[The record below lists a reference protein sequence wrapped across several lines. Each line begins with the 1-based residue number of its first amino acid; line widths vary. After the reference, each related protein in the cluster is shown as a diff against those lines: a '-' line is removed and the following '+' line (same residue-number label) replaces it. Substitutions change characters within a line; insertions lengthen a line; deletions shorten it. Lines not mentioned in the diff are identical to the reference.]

1 MRNKASCRFD
11 HAAILDH
18 EDAMGVDDRVQP
30 MRDHNGGSSVTKM
43 LDGGCTCR
51 SDFGIERSSR
61 LVEENELSILVS
73 GQGAGFI
80 DEAMSGD
87 AAIGWRS

>member
-1 MRNKASCRFD
+1 
-11 HAAILDH
+11 
-18 EDAMGVDDRVQP
+18 
-30 MRDHNGGSSVTKM
+30 M

-61 LVEENELSILVS
+61 LVEENKPGIRAS

-87 AAIGWRS
+87 AAIG